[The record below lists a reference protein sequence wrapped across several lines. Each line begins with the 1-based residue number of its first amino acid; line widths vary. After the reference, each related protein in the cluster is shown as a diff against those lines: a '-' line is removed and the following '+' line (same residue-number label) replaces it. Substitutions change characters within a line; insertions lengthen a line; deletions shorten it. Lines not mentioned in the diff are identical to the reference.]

1 MSSDTQHVD
10 GGHLAQGGVTEDVAI
25 SVRGVSKTYQIY
37 ESPGHR
43 LRQFIM
49 PRIRRMLGLSPRDYY
64 REFRALH
71 DISFGVGRGEVVGI
85 VGRNGSGKSTLLQ
98 IICGTLSPSAGQVE
112 TYGRVSALLELGSG
126 FNPEFTGRDN
136 VYMNA
141 AVIGMSRDEVAH
153 RFEEILEFAGIGEF
167 IDQPVKT
174 YSSGMA
180 VRLAFA
186 VAINADPDILI
197 VDEALAVGDELFQRK
212 CFARIEQLRAKGVTI
227 LFVSHAGG
235 AVIDL
240 CDRAVLLDAGAMLAD
255 GAPKAVVGMYQK
267 LLYAPADKAE
277 RIRDV
282 MLGKVALASHGD
294 PAGEDSDGV
303 GSEGEPAGALEVE
316 TFDPAFV
323 SANMIEYESHGATIS
338 RPEISTLDGRV
349 VNGLVRGRTY
359 RYRYVVDFDRA
370 FTGVRFGM
378 LIKTVTGTHL
388 GGSLS
393 EASIHDGLIVS
404 SGSRAVV
411 EFSFACQ
418 LNPGVFF
425 LNAGVFGCLGQGEI
439 LIHRLS
445 DALAFR
451 VLPIAGNRAQE
462 AVDFAC
468 TPTVVLE

>member
-1 MSSDTQHVD
+1 MSSD
-10 GGHLAQGGVTEDVAI
+10 AQRVMAGATIPRDVADDVAI

-43 LRQFIM
+43 LRQFVL
-49 PRIRRMLGLSPRDYY
+49 PRLRRTLRLDARDYY
-64 REFRALH
+64 RDFQALH
-71 DISFGVGRGEVVGI
+71 DISFDVGRGEVVGI

-98 IICGTLSPSAGQVE
+98 IICGTLSPSAGRVE

-141 AVIGMSRDEVAH
+141 AVIGMSRGEVGQRFDEIV
-153 RFEEILEFAGIGEF
+153 EFAGIGDF

-212 CFARIEQLRAKGVTI
+212 CFARIEQLRSRGVTI

-240 CDRAVLLDAGAMLAD
+240 CDRAVLLDAGALLAD
-255 GAPKAVVGMYQK
+255 GEPKAVVGMYQK
-267 LLYAPADKAE
+267 LLYAPADKAA
-277 RIRDV
+277 RIRDA
-282 MLGKVALASHGD
+282 MLGKVAGANAGD
-294 PAGEDSDGV
+294 PAAERAED
-303 GSEGEPAGALEVE
+303 EPDGALEVE
-316 TFDPAFV
+316 TFDPGFV
-323 SANMIEYESHGATIS
+323 SANTIEYESHGATIS
-338 RPEISTLDGRV
+338 RPEVMTLEGRV

-359 RYRYVVDFDRA
+359 RYRYLVDFDRT

-378 LIKTVTGTHL
+378 LIKTVNGTHL

-393 EASIHDGLIVS
+393 QASLQDGLIVS

-411 EFSFACQ
+411 EFTFDCL
-418 LNPGVFF
+418 LNPGVYF
-425 LNAGVFGCLGQGEI
+425 LNAGVFGCLDQGEI
-439 LIHRLS
+439 LVHRLS

-451 VLPIAGNRAQE
+451 VLPVSGNRAQE

-468 TPTVVLE
+468 MPTVVLE